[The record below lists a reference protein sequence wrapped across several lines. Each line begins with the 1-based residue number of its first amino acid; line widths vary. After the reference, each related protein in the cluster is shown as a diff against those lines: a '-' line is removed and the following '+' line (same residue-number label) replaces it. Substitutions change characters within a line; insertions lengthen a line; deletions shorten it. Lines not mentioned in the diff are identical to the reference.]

1 MNWWRQRSVRE
12 KLGMMAVSALL
23 SAVALFLLLEPLVD
37 ERRRLYEELPRLR
50 EDLAWMEA
58 NLSKAGKPDA
68 PHAND
73 EQPVS
78 PARVE
83 ALLQEAGIRQLA
95 SEMQPLADR
104 GLRVSFNEVNF
115 PDLLV
120 FISRL
125 QDEGYARVTGMRVN
139 GLEGYNGLVTAELKL
154 LPR

>member
-1 MNWWRQRSVRE
+1 MSAVDYMKNCRGCVKILPGWRQT
-12 KLGMMAVSALL
+12 SAR
-23 SAVALFLLLEPLVD
+23 PGNWT
-37 ERRRLYEELPRLR
+37 RRTQ
-50 EDLAWMEA
+50 
-58 NLSKAGKPDA
+58 
-68 PHAND
+68 ND

-83 ALLQEAGIRQLA
+83 ALLQEAGIRQHA
-95 SEMQPLADR
+95 SEMQPLAER
-104 GLRVSFNEVNF
+104 GMRLSFNEVNF